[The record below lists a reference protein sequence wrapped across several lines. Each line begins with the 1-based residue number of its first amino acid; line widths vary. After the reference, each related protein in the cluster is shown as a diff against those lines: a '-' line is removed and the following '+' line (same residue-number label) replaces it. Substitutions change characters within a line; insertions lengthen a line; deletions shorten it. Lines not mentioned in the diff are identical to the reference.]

1 MNWAWQQ
8 QLPSTPKLVL
18 MALADAADDEGIC
31 WPSVATIA
39 VKACVSTRTVQRVI
53 QTLIKRQMLSVE
65 QRYRSNGSCASN
77 GYRLSLGGGDK
88 LSPAPDRGD
97 STPRHGC
104 QGDPDTG
111 VIPRTTIRTVKEP
124 PPPTAAIETV
134 DPGGG
139 VSDLE
144 YPKDL
149 LPGERAQAGSMIVVL
164 KAPLN
169 QQVLDEWT
177 GVITAGAIRTS
188 TLGCLRALIER
199 AQEGRFAPE
208 RALRVARARKAR
220 HRVATAQAQAIA
232 EMPKPGPVNQ
242 DNALVRRLASMA
254 AKRASRE

>member
-1 MNWAWQQ
+1 MNWAWRQ

-65 QRYRSNGSCASN
+65 QRYRSNGSCSSN
-77 GYRLSLGGGDK
+77 GYRLSLRGGDK
-88 LSPAPDRGD
+88 LSPAPDKGD
-97 STPRHGC
+97 TTPRHGC
-104 QGDPDTG
+104 QGDPDIG

-124 PPPTAAIETV
+124 PPPTAVVETT
-134 DPGGG
+134 DPGGGG
-139 VSDLE
+139 VSDLK

-149 LPGERAQAGSMIVVL
+149 LPGERAQAESMIVIL

-177 GVITAGAIRTS
+177 GIIAAGAIRTS
-188 TLGCLRALIER
+188 PLGCLRALIKR
-199 AQEGRFAPE
+199 AQEGRFTPE
-208 RALRVARARKAR
+208 RALRVAQVRKGRQRAASAKAR
-220 HRVATAQAQAIA
+220 AMTEASI
-232 EMPKPGPVNQ
+232 PGPINE
-242 DNALVRRLASMA
+242 DNVLVRRLTDMA
-254 AKRASRE
+254 RRASKD